1 MSAFYKVFK
10 LVVLSSF
17 ILTVTTTVIN
27 LKILNDDSTI
37 GEKQNILFIGVDDLR
52 PLLNSYGNNQ
62 MHTPN
67 LDKLAS
73 EGVQFNNAYVNIA
86 VCGASRASILTGIRG
101 SLNRFYHY
109 YSKAETDA
117 PNVTTL
123 PQILKKNGYRTA
135 SFGKISH
142 HADDNRDD
150 WDDFGNFREQ
160 SDYQNEES
168 LIKQKNSTKIVP
180 HSGKNAGPAF
190 EYADVSDD
198 SYNDGKLTDA
208 AINQLK
214 KYKNSKQP
222 FFLAVGYVSPH
233 LPFIQP
239 TKYGDLYKKSD
250 LVFSNQRTPPVN
262 APLRSI
268 AHDWT
273 ELRNGYTDIP
283 SKGPVSVQME
293 EDLIKSYYASVS
305 YTDAM
310 VGKLI
315 NALETLGLR
324 ENTTIVFWSDHGF
337 FLGEH
342 GMWCKHHTFQEAI
355 HVPLIISSPR
365 MKKNIKT
372 NSMVEYIDLYPT
384 LCDIVG
390 IEVPKYLHGKSFKK
404 ILENPKYETKS
415 EIYSRYQTLEV
426 VQDKKYSYHEVLNKD
441 GSVRYNMLF
450 DMVNDKKQ
458 FYNISTNPEN
468 KSIVKIYS
476 KKLKEMRDF
485 SNRPI
490 IVK

>member
-1 MSAFYKVFK
+1 MSTFYKVFK
-10 LVVLSSF
+10 LIVLSSLY
-17 ILTVTTTVIN
+17 LTVNSSVSTLAN
-27 LKILNDDSTI
+27 LIDDSTI

-73 EGVQFNNAYVNIA
+73 EGVQFNQAYVNIA
-86 VCGASRASILTGIRG
+86 VCGASRASILTGLRG

-109 YSKAETDA
+109 YSKAETDV

-123 PQILKKNGYRTA
+123 PQIFKKNGYRTA

-142 HADDNRDD
+142 HANDNRDD

-160 SDYQNEES
+160 SDYQNKES
-168 LIKQKNSTKIVP
+168 IIKQKNSTKIVP

-190 EYADVSDD
+190 EYADVSDE
-198 SYNDGKLTDA
+198 SYNDGKLTEA
-208 AINQLK
+208 VIKQLE

-239 TKYGDLYKKSD
+239 TKYGDLYEKSD
-250 LVFSNQRTPPVN
+250 LVFSKQRTPPVN
-262 APLRSI
+262 APPRSI

-283 SKGPVSVQME
+283 SDGPVSAQME

-315 NALETLGLR
+315 NALESFGFKD
-324 ENTTIVFWSDHGF
+324 NTTIVFWSDHGF

-355 HVPLIISSPR
+355 HVPLIISSPG

-384 LCDIVG
+384 LCEIVG
-390 IEVPKYLHGKSFKK
+390 IEAPKYLHGKSFKK
-404 ILENPKYETKS
+404 ILENPEHETKK
-415 EIYSRYQTLEV
+415 EIYSRYHTLEV
-426 VQDKKYSYHEVLNKD
+426 VQDKKFSYHEVLHRD

-450 DMVNDKKQ
+450 DMINDKNQ
-458 FYNISTNPEN
+458 YFNIAENPEN
-468 KSIVKIYS
+468 KYIVEMYS
-476 KKLKEMRDF
+476 KKLKEMRYL
-485 SNRPI
+485 SNKPI
-490 IVK
+490 TIK